1 MQRISRVCNKCSKNG
16 ELRNFRKI
24 KDGQNIDGSK
34 DCLYECEKCGNQI
47 FQEF

>member
-1 MQRISRVCNKCSKNG
+1 MQRITRVCKKCSKNG

-24 KDGQNIDGSK
+24 TEEQNVDGSK

-47 FQEF
+47 SQKF